1 MANYVTQTSD
11 KSREVALQKWK
22 KGCFGVFGLE
32 NFYVGKIG
40 RGIGHFA
47 AGVLF
52 CLIAISAVVTMMSGE
67 IQRELPPEDV
77 PIYLVSMV
85 LTIVILWAFLAVP
98 NLYRLKMGTFRDNIG
113 AVLRE

>member
-1 MANYVTQTSD
+1 MAKYFTKTSD
-11 KSREVALQKWK
+11 KTRSVALKKWK
-22 KGCFGVFGLE
+22 NGCFGIFGFE
-32 NFYVGKIG
+32 NFYVGKIA

-52 CLIAISAVVTMMSGE
+52 CIVAVSAVVTMMSGE

-85 LTIVILWAFLAVP
+85 LTIVILWAILAVP

>member
-11 KSREVALQKWK
+11 KSRAVALQKWK

-32 NFYVGKIG
+32 TFYVGKIA

-47 AGVLF
+47 AGLF
-52 CLIAISAVVTMMSGE
+52 FFEFVFAALYGIFTEFNFAGIIPVSIYWAI
-67 IQRELPPEDV
+67 
-77 PIYLVSMV
+77 
-85 LTIVILWAFLAVP
+85 LAVP

>member
-11 KSREVALQKWK
+11 KSRDVALQKWK

-40 RGIGHFA
+40 RGLVHFVVGIFFFPIEFSVIA
-47 AGVLF
+47 ALF
-52 CLIAISAVVTMMSGE
+52 SESSSIPSGE
-67 IQRELPPEDV
+67 MPVYILSAL
-77 PIYLVSMV
+77 IM
-85 LTIVILWAFLAVP
+85 IVGFWAILAVP